1 MRILGIAGSVR
12 RGSHNRK
19 LLRAAGT
26 LLPPGADLAEWDG
39 LGGLPIF
46 DEDLEN
52 DPPAIVQDFLD
63 AVAEAD
69 AILIATPEYNASLP
83 GGLKNALDWA
93 SRPFP
98 DNVLR
103 DKPMAVIGASTG
115 LFGAPRP
122 FPETCWR
129 KKPMAVI
136 GASTGLFGAVWA
148 QAEVRKALKAS
159 GARVIENEV
168 PVGMADSAFTED
180 GSLADPEL
188 VARLE
193 DLLSDLVRE
202 VGAPVEN
209 AA

>member
-1 MRILGIAGSVR
+1 MRILGIAGSLR

-19 LLRAAGT
+19 LLRAAGDA
-26 LLPPGADLAEWDG
+26 LPPGATFVEWEG

-46 DEDLEN
+46 DEDLEL
-52 DPPAIVQDFLD
+52 DPPEPVRELLAAIE
-63 AVAEAD
+63 EAD
-69 AILIATPEYNASLP
+69 AVLVATPEYNASLP

-115 LFGAPRP
+115 LFGA
-122 FPETCWR
+122 
-129 KKPMAVI
+129 
-136 GASTGLFGAVWA
+136 VWA
-148 QAEVRKALKAS
+148 QAEVRKVLKAS

-202 VGAPVEN
+202 VEAPVEN